1 MLRHGR
7 ANWLVLAG
15 ILGAIVV
22 VVIFTLSGES
32 PSSGAGKFMSALAD
46 HDLEKLVKYGYMP
59 NETPDTER
67 KKWKYTL
74 ERVARYYRFQWD
86 IANSQVIDDKNATV
100 SLTVVRNS
108 TDPGAYDQK
117 FGLPLVKVDGQWL
130 VDVRG
135 IPRDLFPGLPR

>member
-1 MLRHGR
+1 MHRHGR

-15 ILGAIVV
+15 ILGVV
-22 VVIFTLSGES
+22 VVVLVFGFSGES
-32 PSSGAGKFMSALAD
+32 PNSGAGRFMSALAD
-46 HDLEKLVKYGYMP
+46 HDVEKLVKYGHMP
-59 NETPDTER
+59 GETPESER
-67 KKWKYTL
+67 EKWKYTL

-86 IANSQVIDDKNATV
+86 IVNSQVVDEKNATV
-100 SLTVVRNS
+100 TLVVVRNS

-117 FGLPLVKVDGQWL
+117 FGIPLVRVDGEWL